1 MTQFNFGIIGDPGNY
16 RSNGTRF
23 YYNPAGGYKGANKN
37 ISAIGPGQ
45 AAVGDL
51 VQSFQN
57 TDLINLGDLTYTPG
71 ASTLI
76 DASNG
81 LFYNNFMAPYPSPSF
96 IEKPYQQNIGD
107 VVWPYDTYDYP
118 KGFPNPVTGGV
129 GGSADGVNRFWP
141 TIGNHDY
148 GLRIGYSDA
157 NVAYGP
163 GNTAIPAGP
172 TSTPVPQPSVDYF
185 GWLADPALLTNQ
197 NNVKVQKADG
207 SGQSG
212 IYYSVE
218 LGAQANGDPL
228 IEVFSLDAQRLMM
241 NAGYY
246 NLSDGFGSNNLQTGT
261 PNYAY
266 DPTKPYVAGTSTA
279 AVLTNDPAN
288 GQAQFAWLEESMANS
303 KAKWKIIMGHQP
315 IYSSGQWGK
324 SQPDDH
330 MSNPLLQKVLDALPT
345 GSFDAYLNG
354 HSHYYQRVLEG
365 NTQGIGQG
373 IPFITNGNSGR
384 GLYAINQTL
393 YGDNVYTP
401 STPGLSLATYNG
413 VGSASGD
420 ISPYLLQSA
429 PTTVGVS
436 GGWFTTDAVD
446 NNYKGNKTGFTAGAY
461 GYGFGAQD
469 AQANDGYLF
478 FNYKQTDV
486 LDPAII
492 ENLEPTT
499 RNTLLSGWDGLTQ
512 ADWKPALTKGMT
524 SAQVLDATA
533 QVNITVATD
542 GTISAVA
549 VKTAGKGY
557 MASKGGNQVVDFEI
571 RGNDSFTA
579 GAANPN
585 NYAIATLTF
594 TSGKL
599 TYAVLKSAGSGYSYL
614 GQANLA
620 TGFGDTVVFSTP
632 QINAI
637 PINASLLESWYTVPF
652 VDYQD
657 WYMITDTK
665 SSATG
670 KTGGNF
676 GTLQIALDPLSAE
689 AISLIASTPIT
700 TGYSGSGQQQ
710 KFSRPQQGTV
720 SVKDSNGNTVG
731 TGSVNNGIASVTLTS
746 RPAPGPVN
754 LNFDGDSVS
763 SYLINFKSSNT
774 PTVLNY
780 GNWSGPASAASTIS
794 FTLAQNLNLTVTR
807 ADSLDA
813 KISFG
818 LTNGSASLALLNDST
833 AAAAGFLTID
843 SIYSSTAWKA
853 SEGKAFGS
861 AAVTPVAA
869 GTWTPTATKNGN
881 ALTLTST
888 EVSGN
893 NVTATFFDPIT
904 GIGGIKGSFTLAG
917 TGVAFNPGTVT
928 PVVTVQQLGVNNN
941 AIAFYEADSIT
952 GAVAGIAPGANG
964 YLQAALANSKA
975 NNLLFSASQLPGY
988 QQSSI
993 LANANIN
1000 PAKNYGLLLL
1010 ANGSESNLYSSY
1022 SAANPGG
1029 LGQFQSF
1036 GVTNRGLAIGIEDL
1050 APSDPNYDGD
1060 FNDIILT
1067 VASSTVAVI

>member
-1 MTQFNFGIIGDPGNY
+1 VAQFNFGIIGDPGNY

-23 YYNPAGGYKGANKN
+23 YYNPGGGYKGANKN
-37 ISAIGPGQ
+37 ISALGPGQ

-76 DASNG
+76 DAANG

-96 IEKPYQQNIGD
+96 IKKPYQQNPGD
-107 VVWPYDTYDYP
+107 VVWPYDLYDYP

-129 GGSADGVNRFWP
+129 GGSVDGVNRFWP

-157 NVAYGP
+157 NVSYGP

-172 TSTPVPQPSVDYF
+172 TSTPVPQPFVDYF
-185 GWLADPALLTNQ
+185 GWLADPSLLKKQ
-197 NNVKVQKADG
+197 SNVKVQKADG

-266 DPTKPYVAGTSTA
+266 DPTQPYVAGTSTA

-288 GQAQFAWLEESMANS
+288 GQAQFAWLKESLANS
-303 KAKWKIIMGHQP
+303 KAKWKIIIGHQP

-384 GLYAINQTL
+384 ILYAINQTG

-413 VGSASGD
+413 VGSATGD
-420 ISPYLLQSA
+420 ISPYLLPSA
-429 PTTVGVS
+429 PTTVGVA
-436 GGWFTTDAVD
+436 GGWFTTDGVD

-461 GYGFGAQD
+461 GYGFGGQD

-492 ENLEPTT
+492 ENLVPST
-499 RNTLLSGWDGLTQ
+499 RNTALSGWDGLTQ

-533 QVNITVATD
+533 QFNITVATN

-599 TYAVLKSAGSGYSYL
+599 TNAVLKSAGSGYSYL

-620 TGFGDTVVFSTP
+620 TGYGDTVVFSTP
-632 QINAI
+632 QIDAI

-670 KTGGNF
+670 KTGGSF

-689 AISLIASTPIT
+689 ASNLIASTPIT

-710 KFSRPQQGTV
+710 KFSRPQQGAV

-731 TGSVNNGIASVTLTS
+731 SGSVNNGIASVTLTS

-754 LNFDGDSVS
+754 INFAGDYAS

-780 GNWSGPASAASTIS
+780 GNWIGPVSISSGNSLT
-794 FTLAQNLNLTVTR
+794 FAQNVSLTATR
-807 ADSLDA
+807 ADSIKDT
-813 KISFG
+813 ISFG
-818 LTNGSASLALLNDST
+818 LTNGTTNLAILTNST
-833 AAAAGFLTID
+833 AAASGVLTID
-843 SIYSSTAWKA
+843 SIYSPTAWTT

-861 AAVTPVAA
+861 AAVTSVVA
-869 GTWTPTATKNGN
+869 GIWTPTATKNGN
-881 ALTLTST
+881 DLRLTRT
-888 EVSGN
+888 EVNGD

-904 GIGGIKGSFTLAG
+904 GIEGFKGSFTLAG
-917 TGVAFNPGTVT
+917 TGVASNPGTVT
-928 PVVTVQQLGVNNN
+928 PVVTVQRLGVNNN
-941 AIAFYEADSIT
+941 AIAFYEADAIT

-964 YLQAALANSKA
+964 YLQAALANAKA

-988 QQSSI
+988 KQSSI

-1029 LGQFQSF
+1029 ISQFQSF

-1050 APSDPNYDGD
+1050 TPSDLNYDRD

-1067 VASSTVAVI
+1067 IASSAVAVI